1 MVLYDLV
8 LWFFIYSA
16 YGWLYETIFC
26 SFQAGHFAD
35 RGFFY
40 GPYLPIYGFGALF
53 VIFLLHKRMTKL
65 QQFILSLTV
74 TTALEYVT
82 SYLLE
87 VIFHK
92 TWWDYTNYYFQL
104 NGRICLVAALLFGV
118 LGVLLINYIHP
129 FVKKRTDK
137 ITKHMKLVL
146 SCTLTSILF
155 VDFLFSLTKAFG

>member
-8 LWFFIYSA
+8 LWFFIYSI
-16 YGWLYETIFC
+16 YGWIYETIFC
-26 SFQAGHFAD
+26 SIQSGYFVE

-53 VIFLLHKRMTKL
+53 VIILLHRRMTRL
-65 QQFILSLTV
+65 QQFLLSLIV
-74 TTALEYVT
+74 TTALEYAT
-82 SYLLE
+82 SYILE

-104 NGRICLVAALLFGV
+104 NGRICLLAALLFGV
-118 LGVLLINYIHP
+118 LGVLLINYVHP

-137 ITKHMKLVL
+137 ITRHTKIIL
-146 SCTLTSILF
+146 SSSFASILF
-155 VDFLFSLTKAFG
+155 IDFLYSVIKAIG

>member
-26 SFQAGHFAD
+26 SFQSGYLVE

-53 VIFLLHKRMTKL
+53 VIFLLNRRMNRL
-65 QQFILSLTV
+65 QQFLLSLTV
-74 TTALEYVT
+74 TTALEYAT

-92 TWWDYTNYYFQL
+92 TWWDYTNYYFNL
-104 NGRICLVAALLFGV
+104 NGRICLLAALLFGV

-129 FVKKRTDK
+129 FVKTRTDK
-137 ITKHMKLVL
+137 IRRHTKIILASSL
-146 SCTLTSILF
+146 ASILF
-155 VDFLFSLTKAFG
+155 IDFLCSITKAMG

>member
-1 MVLYDLV
+1 MVLCDLV

-16 YGWLYETIFC
+16 YGWVYETIFC
-26 SFQAGHFAD
+26 SFQAGEFAD

-53 VIFLLHKRMTKL
+53 VIFLLHRRMTKL

-74 TTALEYVT
+74 TTALEYAT

-92 TWWDYTNYYFQL
+92 TWWNYTNYYFQL

-129 FVKKRTDK
+129 FVKKKTDK
-137 ITKHMKLVL
+137 ITKHMKIIL
-146 SCTLTSILF
+146 STSFVSILF
-155 VDFLFSLTKAFG
+155 VDFLFSLTKALS